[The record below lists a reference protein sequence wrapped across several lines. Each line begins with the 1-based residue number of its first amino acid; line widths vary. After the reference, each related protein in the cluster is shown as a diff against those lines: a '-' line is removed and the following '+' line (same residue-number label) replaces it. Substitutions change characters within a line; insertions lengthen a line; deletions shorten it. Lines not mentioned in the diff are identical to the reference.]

1 MSYIREPY
9 TGSKN
14 KIKVEL
20 DLSNYATKSDVKNT
34 MGLDT
39 SKFAKKANLAS
50 LKSEID
56 KLDVDQLGTTPV
68 NLTSNKNKVVQ
79 KTIYDDLV
87 KQVNYI
93 DTSGLI

>member
-1 MSYIREPY
+1 MSCFPELY
-9 TGSKN
+9 TCSKN

-20 DLSNYATKSDVKNT
+20 DLPNYATKSDVKNT

>member
-9 TGSKN
+9 TGSKS

-20 DLSNYATKSDVKNT
+20 DLSNYAIKFDVKNT

-68 NLTSNKNKVVQ
+68 NLTSNKNEVVQ
-79 KTIYDDLV
+79 KTVYDELV
-87 KQVNYI
+87 KQINYI